1 MSNSKI
7 DVPFY
12 LRIMVS
18 LSVVLLLIFVQGC
31 TDSEQPA
38 TEPIETLP
46 MNQVSLDNLD
56 AFQSTDEN
64 WQVAGGVESNRREKH
79 DLLGLEGTGTLV
91 NIPTDEAQGHL
102 LTEWTHG
109 DLELE
114 LDFLMPKGSNSGIY
128 LMGRYEVQL
137 LDSWGVEDPEF
148 SDVGGIYQRWDEH
161 KPEGE
166 QGFEGSAPR
175 MNVARAPGLWQH
187 VRILFSAPEFNEQGE
202 KISNAEFEEVWINGV
217 LVQEEVKVSGP
228 TRAALFDDEQ
238 AEGPLMIQGDHGPV
252 AVQNISYKKY
262 DKNSISLNN
271 LQYKYYA
278 GTFDQMPDFNTL
290 EATESGATDSLSGSV
305 VDKDERYAL
314 RYTGTIETPNGGTY
328 LFKLQNAGKVRM
340 LIDDNL
346 IFEQDRFYRMH
357 ETVSE
362 TVELESGHHDFTLEY
377 VDHHND
383 WYWGLALFTEG
394 PQLRYQKL
402 HATSSV
408 PGGGGRLPDLIV
420 EAEDRVKVL
429 RSFAMHNDTKR
440 THVVNAGDPIK
451 INYNYDMGQAALLH
465 VWNGSFLNTNE
476 MWINR
481 GEPQIAKPA
490 GPAVPFDGKPFA
502 AKLPNG
508 SAAWP
513 DSVSWD
519 ILRVNG
525 YSIAEDGHPVFQY
538 DLDGVGITD
547 RFKGYADDRRLI
559 RTLHFKAGDTHDD
572 LWMRLASG
580 EDIIRNE
587 AGEYMIDDRTY
598 YLDIIDA
605 GTAEPQV
612 VETEEGQDLRIQL
625 LAESPAATVE
635 YAIIW

>member
-7 DVPFY
+7 GIYFY
-12 LRIMVS
+12 LRIMAAFG
-18 LSVVLLLIFVQGC
+18 VVLLLVFAQGC

-38 TEPIETLP
+38 TEPMETLP

-56 AFQSTDEN
+56 AFQSTDGN
-64 WQVAGGVESNRREKH
+64 WQVAGGVESNRREEH
-79 DLLGLEGTGTLV
+79 DLQGLEGTGTLV
-91 NIPTDEAQGHL
+91 NLPTDEAQGHL

-137 LDSWGVEDPEF
+137 FDSWGVEDPGF
-148 SDVGGIYQRWDEH
+148 SDAGGIYQRWDESEA
-161 KPEGE
+161 EGKK
-166 QGFEGSAPR
+166 GFEGSAPR
-175 MNVARAPGLWQH
+175 MSVARAPGLWQH
-187 VRILFSAPEFNEQGE
+187 MRILFSAPEFNEQGE
-202 KISNAEFEEVWINGV
+202 KISNAEFEEVWVNDV
-217 LVQEEVKVSGP
+217 LVQEAVEVSGP
-228 TRAALFDDEQ
+228 TRAAPFDDEQ

-252 AVQNISYKKY
+252 AIRNISYKKY
-262 DKNSISLNN
+262 DKSSISLNN
-271 LQYKYYA
+271 LQYNYYA
-278 GTFDQMPDFNTL
+278 GSFDQMPAFDTL
-290 EATESGATDSLSGSV
+290 EVTESGAADSLSGSV
-305 VDKDERYAL
+305 LDKDERYTL
-314 RYTGTIETPNGGTY
+314 RYTGTIETPNRGTY

-340 LIDDNL
+340 LIDDTTV
-346 IFEQDRFYRMH
+346 FEQNRFYRMH
-357 ETVSE
+357 ETVSGI
-362 TVELESGHHDFTLEY
+362 VELESGHHDFTLEY
-377 VDHHND
+377 VDHHNE

-408 PGGGGRLPDLIV
+408 PGGGGPLPDLMV

-429 RSFAMHNDTKR
+429 RSFAMHGNTKR
-440 THVVNAGDPIK
+440 THVVNTGDPNR

-465 VWNGSFLNTNE
+465 AWNGSFLNTNE

-490 GPAVPFDGKPFA
+490 GPAVPFSGKPVV
-502 AKLPNG
+502 AKLSNG

-513 DSVSWD
+513 DSVSWNV
-519 ILRVNG
+519 LRVDG

-538 DLDGVGITD
+538 DLEGVHITD

-559 RTLHFKAGDTHDD
+559 RTLHFEAGDTQDD

-587 AGEYMIDDRTY
+587 VGEYIIDDRTY
-598 YLDIIDA
+598 YLNITDT
-605 GTAEPQV
+605 GTGEPRI

-625 LAESPAATVE
+625 LDESPADTIE